1 MKISCTIFNL
11 SCMMPKTFPC
21 YSWLASVP
29 ALPLQKGRR
38 DSGVSVVSSRGVSSR
53 ARSTSIDA
61 PGLSGVGRAGRSGSV
76 HSALSVKSEA
86 VESSGKPVGHPT
98 VKRRAR
104 GRKLS
109 SSSEGSDA
117 SDVPPNLHSKGAA
130 ERETAKPTMEQ
141 CLTIVEEPSP
151 LPHESSDAALLSLDE
166 AAEDS
171 LVAPAVTPQESA
183 MDTEM
188 AQLSAKAPSPSA
200 GDTEDKSSNS
210 NSDSSSEDSSSSD
223 SDASDALDVVHPS
236 AKEDMDHMSNAEAGS
251 QPFSPSISS
260 VASAVSNAVQGR
272 WWVLVL
278 CCHGNR

>member
-1 MKISCTIFNL
+1 M
-11 SCMMPKTFPC
+11 
-21 YSWLASVP
+21 P

-38 DSGVSVVSSRGVSSR
+38 DSGVSVVSSRGVGSR

-117 SDVPPNLHSKGAA
+117 SDVPPNLLSKGAA
-130 ERETAKPTMEQ
+130 ERETAKPTTEQ

-171 LVAPAVTPQESA
+171 LVVPAATPQESA

-188 AQLSAKAPSPSA
+188 AQLSAKVPSPSPGA
-200 GDTEDKSSNS
+200 GDTEEKSSNS

-223 SDASDALDVVHPS
+223 SDPSDAVDTVHPS

-260 VASAVSNAVQGR
+260 VASAVSNTVQGR
-272 WWVLVL
+272 W
-278 CCHGNR
+278 